1 MAVVVCAPHVNGLG
15 KAAGS
20 QLVVVVGDIGG
31 KVGGDAVGADEHL
44 VLGLLLSAVLGL
56 FLVHGAVLGSV
67 LGAAVHDSTVL
78 GLVAGTQLQQL
89 IYTARTAPDSCRVLS
104 WNQTS

>member
-1 MAVVVCAPHVNGLG
+1 MAVVVCAPHVDGLG

-31 KVGGDAVGADEHL
+31 KVGGNAVGADEYL

-56 FLVHGAVLGSV
+56 FLFTVPYL
-67 LGAAVHDSTVL
+67 AAYWAL
-78 GLVAGTQLQQL
+78 RYM
-89 IYTARTAPDSCRVLS
+89 IAPSSAL
-104 WNQTS
+104 